1 MRKHLYVDNTDL
13 ATFGVYCSGQ
23 GTFGAPEKEVTTYTV
38 PGRDGLVLGVN
49 ERMENIRV
57 VYPCF
62 IYTNFAENMKNLR
75 SFLLSRSGYVKINDD
90 YDTTHFRM
98 GFFEAGI
105 DPDVTEKNNAGRFN
119 LVFNCQPQ
127 RWLNS
132 GETEVTKSNVGTT
145 TSSGLQLVNP
155 TLFTAKPLI
164 VVTGNAG
171 LLISGTG
178 YGIRVDVE
186 GNGTSTEIT
195 DYTIDCETMQVYSGS
210 TNMASKIGFYK
221 SNTEVG
227 VDAPVLVPGTTT
239 IRKGTTNGSIQLLS
253 VKPRWWEV

>member
-13 ATFGVYCSGQ
+13 STFGVYCSGQ
-23 GTFGAPEKEVTTYTV
+23 GTFGAPEKEITTYTV

-105 DPDVTEKNNAGRFN
+105 DPDVTTKNDAGSFN

-132 GETEVTKSNVGTT
+132 GETVIERLITSTT
-145 TSSGLQLVNP
+145 TLPIVNE
-155 TLFTAKPLI
+155 TQFVAKPFVRI
-164 VVTGNAG
+164 Y
-171 LLISGTG
+171 G
-178 YGIRVDVE
+178 YGNLTFYYEDGTRITIGIARNYNTDS
-186 GNGTSTEIT
+186 GNEYI
-195 DYTIDCETMQVYSGS
+195 DIDCETMDCFVGDANYSNYVSFTAG
-210 TNMASKIGFYK
+210 ASQF
-221 SNTEVG
+221 G
-227 VDAPVLVPGTTT
+227 VDAPTLKPGTTT
-239 IRKGTTNGSIQLLS
+239 VRVLS
-253 VKPRWWEV
+253 GNHITRVQITPRWWEV